1 MQNLYRHILK
11 FSGYFYQYGFVH
23 TDTPLEIEMGRH
35 GTYIAKPRYT
45 SSYFNKKQLMI
56 LTYKILIGL
65 LIGWTVPYGLYRS
78 IDLKTSAI
86 FGRTIF
92 QIMIVIQYIIGI
104 AYFKKD
110 HFYTHILG
118 NADLLKI
125 VQYMI
130 PFTTL
135 ISLSLSI
142 TYPILLQQS
151 YQFNLHSEIYNS
163 ANSMGQIC
171 ICVILFMES
180 LYTYQTFLIS
190 CVLFSINMLYH
201 KWTISEYSCN
211 LLEYVRRSTSTI
223 EKINIV
229 AIEYSQMKGQYNTTV
244 DHLNP
249 FFSSLN
255 FIGFPS
261 IYFYI
266 IAITKNDVSPT
277 EITNIALFLLIEM
290 IYIVSI
296 QSVGW
301 EISNIAVTL
310 RGNNF
315 ITTFFGSK
323 KIDLFDHNEYQL
335 LCTSAH
341 NTESMPSNN
350 SYGSNNLHHDKKS
363 SDTHQSILKNILIIS
378 LATDQMLNWVALQ
391 NIVAEKL
398 NSFTLFGIEISN
410 QTILSKVFGLIISIL
425 IFSEVSGLFNWWV

>member
-1 MQNLYRHILK
+1 MQNLHHHILK
-11 FSGYFYQYGFVH
+11 FSGYFYQSEVVQ

-45 SSYFNKKQLMI
+45 SLYFNKKQLLI
-56 LTYKILIGL
+56 YTYKILIGM

-78 IDLKTSAI
+78 IDTKTTAI

-92 QIMIVIQYIIGI
+92 QIMIVYQYIIGI

-118 NADLLKI
+118 NTDLLKI
-125 VQYMI
+125 VRYII

-135 ISLSLSI
+135 ISFALSI

-151 YQFNLHSEIYNS
+151 YRFNLHSDIYDS
-163 ANSMGQIC
+163 ANNVGKIC
-171 ICVILFMES
+171 ICMILFMES

-201 KWTISEYSCN
+201 KWTISEYSTN

-266 IAITKNDVSPT
+266 MSITEHNISPI
-277 EITNIALFLLIEM
+277 EITNIMLFLLIEM

-301 EISNIAVTL
+301 EISNIALTL

-335 LCTSAH
+335 LCTSSY

-350 SYGSNNLHHDKKS
+350 SYGSNNFHYDKKS
-363 SDTHQSILKNILIIS
+363 SETQQSILKNILVIS

-410 QTILSKVFGLIISIL
+410 QTILSRVFGLIISIL
-425 IFSEVSGLFNWWV
+425 IFSEVSSIFNW